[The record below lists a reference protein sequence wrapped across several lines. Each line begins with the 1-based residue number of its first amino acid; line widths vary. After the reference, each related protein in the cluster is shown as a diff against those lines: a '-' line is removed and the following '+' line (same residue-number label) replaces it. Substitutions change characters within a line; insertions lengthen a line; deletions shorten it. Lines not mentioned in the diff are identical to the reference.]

1 MSIQYAVGT
10 RSPSTSTPH
19 WPACG
24 FVKLLRLRRHEARG
38 CLPGPAHPLGGPSVS
53 VISARLANRC
63 LISARYADAE
73 SRCRLGRKCW
83 AIGPYAGKT
92 RCACPT
98 DFNPCMRRSRWRVG
112 RCEFSH
118 RLEIP
123 VVISPPASPCA
134 LRQACLARMEKAT
147 CVMPNTQ
154 MYERGSLPGNSAAQE
169 RVKWGE
175 PYRLHAQPG
184 GKIQFKMAGI
194 QVSPHA
200 FPSVH
205 TRQQPG
211 RVMCASSSPPH
222 PNKRPNVHIV
232 AIPIRHKLYIL
243 HLLKPTVSLDVIAL
257 VACSCGYSR
266 GHIEPHAAQ

>member
-1 MSIQYAVGT
+1 
-10 RSPSTSTPH
+10 
-19 WPACG
+19 
-24 FVKLLRLRRHEARG
+24 
-38 CLPGPAHPLGGPSVS
+38 
-53 VISARLANRC
+53 
-63 LISARYADAE
+63 
-73 SRCRLGRKCW
+73 
-83 AIGPYAGKT
+83 
-92 RCACPT
+92 
-98 DFNPCMRRSRWRVG
+98 
-112 RCEFSH
+112 
-118 RLEIP
+118 
-123 VVISPPASPCA
+123 
-134 LRQACLARMEKAT
+134 MEKAT
-147 CVMPNTQ
+147 CVVPNTQ

-175 PYRLHAQPG
+175 PYRVHAQPG

-243 HLLKPTVSLDVIAL
+243 HLLKPTVSLDVIAV
-257 VACSCGYSR
+257 VASNYGYSR
-266 GHIEPHAAQ
+266 SHIEPHATQECTVHVATQRGRAKRLQHRHPPCVQPAAPMRECPCRRPRLPPRRGTAEAPSREQGHPGGAHGRRHDPSASPCHGRRCPPVSLLFASGPWLLHTGCSLQPIDMTVQ